1 MLGALHELCAPAWE
15 PQEMWGAVGRCCYDS
30 VTTTYYYIIL
40 LRYYI
45 MVLFFS
51 WFFML
56 LNVSS
61 LSIGYWRY
69 QWSWPLLCISSHMVN
84 PESMRCVSTR
94 WRTSWGWLET
104 IETTETR
111 LCFNE
116 TSGLGKHI
124 WRFPEIGL
132 PLNIH
137 FYMIFHY
144 KPIHLGYPPFMETL
158 ISMYIK
164 IISHNYHQWSTYVYI
179 LTACIWLMN
188 LKPASKFDLEAHW
201 SFSWLGQVSR

>member
-1 MLGALHELCAPAWE
+1 MIASLLHITTSYY
-15 PQEMWGAVGRCCYDS
+15 WG
-30 VTTTYYYIIL
+30 TTSWFC
-40 LRYYI
+40 
-45 MVLFFS
+45 FFS

-61 LSIGYWRY
+61 LAIGYWRY

-144 KPIHLGYPPFMETL
+144 KPIHLGYPPFMETP
-158 ISMYIK
+158 YI
-164 IISHNYHQWSTYVYI
+164 YVYKNNI
-179 LTACIWLMN
+179 TQLSSMIYVCVHTYCMYMIDESEAGIQVWFG
-188 LKPASKFDLEAHW
+188 SSLEFFLAW
-201 SFSWLGQVSR
+201 SSIQVGAGTVLWTSYM